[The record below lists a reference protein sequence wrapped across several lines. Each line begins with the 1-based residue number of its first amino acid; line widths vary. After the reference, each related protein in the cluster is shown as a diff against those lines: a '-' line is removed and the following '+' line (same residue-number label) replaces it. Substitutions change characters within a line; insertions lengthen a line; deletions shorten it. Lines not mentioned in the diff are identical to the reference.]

1 MLQNNDFA
9 NGKESWTDYVDD
21 AAASATTDFTQNKA
35 RYEII
40 KAGTADWN
48 VQLKQEGLEME
59 AGAAYLLEFKIG
71 ASVDRDVKVAF
82 MGAGDA
88 WYGGT
93 DISLTKNKLKSVS
106 RIITL
111 ENKEITGTL
120 AFQISMGKIGE
131 TELAAHTVEI
141 YDIRLTKA
149 GSGTEAGEE
158 TETDQTITPPE
169 NQENPEEQ
177 SVQPE
182 AEEPGSKSDTETTS
196 SESEPSASDT
206 DETQSEPD
214 TEAETETALTT
225 EEDNDE
231 TNTGM
236 ETETQTETEQA

>member
-9 NGKESWTDYVDD
+9 NGKESWTDYVD

-93 DISLTKNKLKSVS
+93 DISLTK
-106 RIITL
+106 
-111 ENKEITGTL
+111 E
-120 AFQISMGKIGE
+120 
-131 TELAAHTVEI
+131 
-141 YDIRLTKA
+141 
-149 GSGTEAGEE
+149 
-158 TETDQTITPPE
+158 
-169 NQENPEEQ
+169 
-177 SVQPE
+177 
-182 AEEPGSKSDTETTS
+182 
-196 SESEPSASDT
+196 
-206 DETQSEPD
+206 
-214 TEAETETALTT
+214 
-225 EEDNDE
+225 
-231 TNTGM
+231 
-236 ETETQTETEQA
+236 

>member
-1 MLQNNDFA
+1 MTF
-9 NGKESWTDYVDD
+9 
-21 AAASATTDFTQNKA
+21 
-35 RYEII
+35 
-40 KAGTADWN
+40 
-48 VQLKQEGLEME
+48 
-59 AGAAYLLEFKIG
+59 
-71 ASVDRDVKVAF
+71 
-82 MGAGDA
+82 
-88 WYGGT
+88 
-93 DISLTKNKLKSVS
+93 VS
-106 RIITL
+106 
-111 ENKEITGTL
+111 
-120 AFQISMGKIGE
+120 Q
-131 TELAAHTVEI
+131 
-141 YDIRLTKA
+141 KA

-236 ETETQTETEQA
+236 ETETQTETEQHNEKGTVTRTHSCAVPFSAWPIFLTDAPFVHFGRFAIIFLERLTVVACTIETIFAGDIRDRPVRVKQCSKTLAQPQFRGVADGRIAQVFFE